1 MNTSE
6 TIAELAS
13 ALNKAQSEMSGAKK
27 TAKNPFFKS
36 NYANLEEVIHCIK
49 EPFADNGLSFM
60 QFPITTDGFAG
71 VETII
76 LHSSGEWVSNEF
88 MLKCSKN
95 DPQGMGS
102 AITYARRYG
111 LQSAC
116 GIPSEDD
123 DGNAATSKPAAK
135 AAPAKPITAPQKD
148 NLITLK
154 GQAELTDE
162 RFQSGLDKVAGKE
175 GATVDTL
182 TQPQAATD
190 RLHPGRLWM
199 EYDLPADP
207 LHAGGQRAF
216 QWTARY
222 SHPWTRP
229 EAPVGLHLQLGKEFG
244 CG

>member
-1 MNTSE
+1 MNKSE

-71 VETII
+71 VETVI
-76 LHSSGEWVSNEF
+76 LHSSGEWISGEF

-102 AITYARRYG
+102 AITYAKRYG
-111 LQSAC
+111 LQGAC

-123 DGNAATSKPAAK
+123 DGNAATSKPEAK
-135 AAPAKPITAPQKD
+135 KPAPVKMITAVQKENIF
-148 NLITLK
+148 NLLQK
-154 GQAELTDE
+154 ANLTNE
-162 RFQSGLDKVAGKE
+162 RLQDGLDKVMGVKGKS
-175 GATVDTL
+175 TDYL
-182 TQPQAATD
+182 TQPQAATFIKQITSIIKTNKST
-190 RLHPGRLWM
+190 
-199 EYDLPADP
+199 EQA
-207 LHAGGQRAF
+207 
-216 QWTARY
+216 
-222 SHPWTRP
+222 
-229 EAPVGLHLQLGKEFG
+229 
-244 CG
+244 

>member
-1 MNTSE
+1 MKTSE
-6 TIAELAS
+6 TLAELSS

-60 QFPITTDGFAG
+60 QFPITSDGFAG

-123 DGNAATSKPAAK
+123 DGNAATSAPVAKKAPPKPA
-135 AAPAKPITAPQKD
+135 PLITASQLTEIAAAAKEAGMD
-148 NLITLK
+148 GERLLK
-154 GQAELTDE
+154 GIKHVSVSKVDDINKLTAAQASALSTMIAKIIKTNKTET
-162 RFQSGLDKVAGKE
+162 KA
-175 GATVDTL
+175 
-182 TQPQAATD
+182 
-190 RLHPGRLWM
+190 
-199 EYDLPADP
+199 
-207 LHAGGQRAF
+207 
-216 QWTARY
+216 
-222 SHPWTRP
+222 
-229 EAPVGLHLQLGKEFG
+229 
-244 CG
+244 